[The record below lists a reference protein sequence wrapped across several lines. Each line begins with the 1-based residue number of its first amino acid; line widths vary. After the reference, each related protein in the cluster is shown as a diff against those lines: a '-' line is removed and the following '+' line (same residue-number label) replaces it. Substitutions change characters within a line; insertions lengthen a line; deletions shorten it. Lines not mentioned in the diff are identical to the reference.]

1 MPASRTT
8 PVLVQQQRTLEQ
20 VCKDLARHSELAM
33 DTEFVR
39 TDTYFP
45 KLGLIQL
52 STGELTVCV
61 DPRSGLDLNPLWQ
74 VLFNPSRLMILHA
87 AKQDLE
93 VLMLAAD
100 SIPCS
105 LIDTQIEAG
114 LLGHPAQI
122 GYAAL
127 AKNLLGVEISKSQTR
142 TDWSKRPL
150 SEAQLHYAVEDVRH
164 LSAMHQRLRRQLLEL
179 GRHEWA
185 CEDSTALIDPSQYLQ
200 DPVQA
205 WQRIRRIQY
214 LPPAEQHRARRLA
227 AWREREA
234 MRLDRPRQW
243 LLSDRALMTIAAT
256 GPSDRDQLARC
267 AEIPASVVR
276 KRGGILLEQVALAN
290 REFGDGKLQIKQKQR
305 PPHKEPALVGKLL
318 GIVRA
323 HSERLNIAA
332 EILASRREIS
342 AIARGKREGQALSGW
357 RLKVFGQELLAAAQ
371 S

>member
-1 MPASRTT
+1 
-8 PVLVQQQRTLEQ
+8 
-20 VCKDLARHSELAM
+20 
-33 DTEFVR
+33 
-39 TDTYFP
+39 
-45 KLGLIQL
+45 
-52 STGELTVCV
+52 
-61 DPRSGLDLNPLWQ
+61 
-74 VLFNPSRLMILHA
+74 
-87 AKQDLE
+87 
-93 VLMLAAD
+93 
-100 SIPCS
+100 
-105 LIDTQIEAG
+105 
-114 LLGHPAQI
+114 
-122 GYAAL
+122 
-127 AKNLLGVEISKSQTR
+127 
-142 TDWSKRPL
+142 
-150 SEAQLHYAVEDVRH
+150 
-164 LSAMHQRLRRQLLEL
+164 MHQRLRHQLLEL

-185 CEDSTALIDPSQYLQ
+185 CEDSTALINPSQYLQ
-200 DPVQA
+200 DPAQA
-205 WQRIRRIQY
+205 WQRIRSIQY
-214 LPPAEQHRARRLA
+214 LPPTEQGRARRLA

-290 REFGDGKLQIKQKQR
+290 REFGDGKLQIKQKHR
-305 PPHKEPALVGKLL
+305 PPHKEPALARKLL

-323 HSERLNIAA
+323 HSERLNIAT